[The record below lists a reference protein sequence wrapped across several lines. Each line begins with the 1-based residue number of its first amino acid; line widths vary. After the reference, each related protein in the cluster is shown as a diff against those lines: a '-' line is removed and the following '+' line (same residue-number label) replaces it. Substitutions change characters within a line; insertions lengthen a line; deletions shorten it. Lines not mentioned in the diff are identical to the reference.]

1 VSDSRASRAA
11 IAAVA
16 HAREQ
21 FGAGAENGLIY
32 VAIVL
37 DAKDG
42 KIGVESH
49 GPRDLLV
56 DLVTQVAEGFAKG
69 GPGATVGRDGN

>member
-1 VSDSRASRAA
+1 M
-11 IAAVA
+11 
-16 HAREQ
+16 
-21 FGAGAENGLIY
+21 IY

-49 GPRDLLV
+49 GPRNLLV
-56 DLVTQVAEGFAKG
+56 RLVSQVAEAFAED
-69 GPGATVGRDGN
+69 GPGATVCQDGN